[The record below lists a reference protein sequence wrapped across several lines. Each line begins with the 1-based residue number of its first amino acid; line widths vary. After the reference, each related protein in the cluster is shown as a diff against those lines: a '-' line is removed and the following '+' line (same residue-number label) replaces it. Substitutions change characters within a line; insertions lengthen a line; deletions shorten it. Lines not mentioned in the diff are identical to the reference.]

1 MYNFFTKGPVII
13 ASSEGGVDIE
23 EVALKSPD
31 SIMKEPVDIHEG
43 THLHVHMYTCYNIVV
58 NTCVIII
65 FTCIIHVPHNAPIMG
80 SVIAGAHKKMECLSM
95 CFTLRRCLQK
105 QFLIR
110 ELLKYCLI
118 TLKWVRVIN

>member
-43 THLHVHMYTCYNIVV
+43 MQYSSTCTHVHV
-58 NTCVIII
+58 
-65 FTCIIHVPHNAPIMG
+65 
-80 SVIAGAHKKMECLSM
+80 L
-95 CFTLRRCLQK
+95 
-105 QFLIR
+105 
-110 ELLKYCLI
+110 
-118 TLKWVRVIN
+118 